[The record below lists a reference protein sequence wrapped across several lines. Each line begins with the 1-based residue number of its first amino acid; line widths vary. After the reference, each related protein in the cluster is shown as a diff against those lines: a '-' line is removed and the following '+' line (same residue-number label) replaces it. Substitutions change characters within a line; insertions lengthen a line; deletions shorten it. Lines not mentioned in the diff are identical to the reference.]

1 MKLYTTI
8 VFLCFGIFMGIA
20 QKRQSKEKIKQL
32 KIAYFTE
39 KLDFSTDE
47 AQQFWPI
54 YNAYDDKNH
63 ELRVTGFHK
72 IKKEVEDMDQMSE
85 SEASEILARLEKLED
100 EMHENKKALMKKL
113 KKILSA
119 KKIIH
124 LKKVEREFNRELMKQ
139 FRNKRGK
146 RKSMP

>member
-39 KLDFSTDE
+39 NLDFSTDE

-72 IKKEVEDMDQMSE
+72 IKKEVEDMNQMSE

>member
-1 MKLYTTI
+1 MKIYTTI
-8 VFLCFGIFMGIA
+8 LFLCFGIFMGIA

-39 KLDFSTDE
+39 NLGFTTEE

-54 YNAYDDKNH
+54 YNTYDDKNH
-63 ELRVTGFHK
+63 ELRVAGFGK
-72 IKKEVEDMDQMSE
+72 IKKEVKDMEQMSE
-85 SEASEILARLEKLED
+85 SEASKILARLEKLED
-100 EMHENKKALMKKL
+100 EMHENKKTLMRKL
-113 KKILSA
+113 KKVLPA

-124 LKKVEREFNRELMKQ
+124 LKKVERDFNRELMKQ